1 MISLYETI
9 LKSVGAGKEAVGIG
23 DWKIGMILSAPYQY
37 SSRHNNYFEIVGVK
51 GKATVIVK
59 ALKKEITSHDG
70 YGQNGYD
77 KPVLGQYASD
87 EIKTRIN
94 SRGDL
99 VIMGNTAHVWGGKPE
114 PFYTD

>member
-1 MISLYETI
+1 MISLRESI

-37 SSRHNNYFEIVGVK
+37 NSRHNNYFEIVNVK

-59 ALKKEITSHDG
+59 ELKKVMTSHDG

-77 KPVLGQYASD
+77 KPIPGEYTSD
-87 EIKTRIN
+87 EIKTRVN
-94 SRGDL
+94 KWGGL
-99 VIMGNTAHVWGGKPE
+99 VIMGNNAHEWDGEPE